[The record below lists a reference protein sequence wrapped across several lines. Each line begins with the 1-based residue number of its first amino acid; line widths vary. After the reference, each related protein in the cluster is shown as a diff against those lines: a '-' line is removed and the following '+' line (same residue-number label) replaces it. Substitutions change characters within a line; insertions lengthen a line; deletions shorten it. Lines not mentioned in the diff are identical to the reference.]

1 MSNRGQ
7 IHGIAVLSIP
17 EDWGVAMLAE
27 QEWQAVPR
35 RLFEA
40 LCERLPDLY
49 LMLIVLVV
57 APLAIGA
64 FLIAF
69 MIHQT
74 NVFDA
79 IGHHSRGFADA
90 GVTSAAKNQV
100 LDQAE
105 ACNRLG
111 DSQFFRVPKRC
122 DRVETSP
129 RPTLAD

>member
-1 MSNRGQ
+1 MLARPPRGCIHKCGHDMSNRGQ

-17 EDWGVAMLAE
+17 EDWGVAMLAK
-27 QEWQAVPR
+27 QDWQAVAR
-35 RLFEA
+35 RIFEP
-40 LCERLPDLY
+40 LCERFPDLY
-49 LMLIVLVV
+49 VTLMVLVV
-57 APLAIGA
+57 APLACGA

-100 LDQAE
+100 LEHQ
-105 ACNRLG
+105 RI
-111 DSQFFRVPKRC
+111 
-122 DRVETSP
+122 TSP
-129 RPTLAD
+129 TP

>member
-1 MSNRGQ
+1 MLTRG
-7 IHGIAVLSIP
+7 
-17 EDWGVAMLAE
+17 ER
-27 QEWQAVPR
+27 QADAR
-35 RLFEA
+35 RLFAA

-49 LMLIVLVV
+49 VTLVVVVV
-57 APLAIGA
+57 APLAFGA

-79 IGHHSRGFADA
+79 IGHHSLGFADA
-90 GVTSAAKNQV
+90 GVTSAVKNQV

-105 ACNRLG
+105 ACNRSG
-111 DSQFFRVPKRC
+111 HGQFFQVSKRC